1 MRYSTAAESRT
12 LARARRMQ
20 HWQPHRCSN
29 YHCSPNPSR
38 RELSARKRDVESP
51 PAGGCAR
58 ARASCNRGGYTHVCL
73 RTKYASA
80 QWLGFR
86 LTEACASQ
94 RLALGAP
101 ILMCKI
107 EPGCLPRAGLL
118 RAAGGG
124 GMVPMRAVLRRPT
137 PSLFAASRRSYVQT
151 QVCTRS
157 LNPKYRLVQSSRKRR
172 AAPVR

>member
-1 MRYSTAAESRT
+1 MWRARPLVAA
-12 LARARRMQ
+12 LARAPVATAVATRTYA
-20 HWQPHRCSN
+20 CA
-29 YHCSPNPSR
+29 PSM
-38 RELSARKRDVESP
+38 P
-51 PAGGCAR
+51 PPSGLA
-58 ARASCNRGGYTHVCL
+58 
-73 RTKYASA
+73 
-80 QWLGFR
+80 F
-86 LTEACASQ
+86 ASQ

-157 LNPKYRLVQSSRKRR
+157 LNPKYRLV
-172 AAPVR
+172 